1 MASRNYNFH
10 TFKNYFDFTVTD
22 KPVDVVT
29 DLVQTIQIAIGLK
42 KWYVFCTHLSYFL
55 FPAVERVY
63 GL

>member
-29 DLVQTIQIAIGLK
+29 DLVQTIQIVIGLK
-42 KWYVFCTHLSYFL
+42 KMVCILHSSLYFL